1 MINYKYP
8 YVFIDNKKPE
18 QPIIF
23 VHGFNSSCERF
34 NIFAQ
39 NWKENDYYA
48 ISFPG
53 NNNLKPLD
61 NDEVSVESFS
71 DILIKFIDDN
81 NLKNVILVGHS
92 MGGATISLAYKKRP
106 ELFSKMLYIA
116 PMNKTSLAKQKDYLE
131 SYFPKTF
138 EQYLDFLQALYYDI
152 SKFTNNEEWMNQNK
166 KCFDPN
172 DFNNEIIVKLGYSL
186 PNMQIMNKIE
196 AGLNAI
202 NVPTLLVLGEK
213 DGVIDRDTCLKYF
226 QDNVKNIKTTYI
238 PKTGHMMYEENFEEF
253 MKIVAPFLREK

>member
-8 YVFIDNKKPE
+8 YIFIDNKKQE

-23 VHGFNSSCERF
+23 VHGFNSNCERF
-34 NIFAQ
+34 NTFAQ

-71 DILIKFIDDN
+71 NILIKFIDDN

-92 MGGATISLAYKKRP
+92 MGGGIISLAYKKRP
-106 ELFSKMLYIA
+106 ELFSKMIYIA
-116 PMNKTSLAKQKDYLE
+116 PMNKTSLAKLDSYLDT
-131 SYFPKTF
+131 YFPKTF
-138 EQYLDFLQALYYDI
+138 QEYLKFLSVLYYDI
-152 SKFTNNEEWMNQNK
+152 SEFTNNLDWMKQK
-166 KCFDPN
+166 EQLFDPH
-172 DFNNEIIVKLGYSL
+172 DYNNETIVKLGNSL
-186 PNMQIMNKIE
+186 PNLELMNKIE

-202 NVPTLLVLGEK
+202 NVPTLLILGEK
-213 DGVIDRDTCLKYF
+213 DGVIDRDTCLQYF
-226 QDNVKNIKTTYI
+226 KDNVKNVKTTYI

-253 MKIVAPFLREK
+253 MKIVTPFLREK